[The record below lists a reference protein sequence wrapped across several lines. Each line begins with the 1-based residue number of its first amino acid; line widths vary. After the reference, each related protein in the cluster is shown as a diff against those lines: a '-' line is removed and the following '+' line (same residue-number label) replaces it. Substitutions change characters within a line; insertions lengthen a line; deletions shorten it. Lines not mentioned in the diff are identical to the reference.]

1 MMEGPRVSV
10 IMNCLNGE
18 RYLRE
23 AVESVFAQTYTD
35 WEIVFWDNASTDA
48 SAEIAKGYRDRV
60 RYFRSEE
67 TCSLGKA
74 RNLAIAQARGEY
86 VALLDCDDVWLPDK
100 LDKQVPLGDA
110 DPLVALIYSDSFFI
124 DQDGAVIGRS
134 FKQAPPPPGDAFI
147 GLLARRNFM
156 PCLTV
161 VMRRT
166 VVEKVGGFNPA
177 LGYAED
183 LDLFLRILRG
193 HKAAFVKEPLAQYRL
208 HSGAITSAG
217 LPSSTMETIRVT
229 RETAKKIPSLSFR
242 DRWAVRKRLIILWCK
257 LAVQRLRLWRGGCFG
272 RPTVPHRIS

>member
-1 MMEGPRVSV
+1 MGGPRVSV

-23 AVESVFAQTYTD
+23 AMESVFAQTYTD

-48 SAEIAKGYRDRV
+48 SAEVAKGYGDRV

-86 VALLDCDDVWLPDK
+86 VALLDCDDAWLPEK

-110 DPLVALIYSDSFFI
+110 DPLVSLIYSDSFFI

-147 GLLARRNFM
+147 GLLTRRNFI
-156 PCLTV
+156 PCLTIL
-161 VMRRT
+161 MRRT

-183 LDLFLRILRG
+183 FDLSLRILRE
-193 HKAAFVKEPLAQYRL
+193 HKAAFVREPLAQYRL
-208 HSGAITSAG
+208 HSGAITAAG
-217 LPSSTMETIRVT
+217 LPSSTMEGIWVIK
-229 RETAKKIPSLSFR
+229 ETAKSLPALSLHN
-242 DRWAVRKRLIILWCK
+242 RWAIRRRLIGLWCK
-257 LAVQRLRLWRGGCFG
+257 LVVQRLRLWRGGCIG
-272 RPTVPHRIS
+272 RPTVPHRLS

>member
-1 MMEGPRVSV
+1 
-10 IMNCLNGE
+10 MNCLNGE

-23 AVESVFAQTYTD
+23 AMDSVFAQTHRD

-48 SAEIAKGYRDRV
+48 SADIAKGCGERV

-67 TCSLGKA
+67 TCPLGKA
-74 RNLAIAQARGEY
+74 RNLAIAQAKGDY

-110 DPLVALIYSDSFFI
+110 DPSVALIYSDSFFV
-124 DQDGAVIGRS
+124 DQDGAVLGRY
-134 FKQAPPPPGDAFI
+134 FKQAPPPPGDAFM
-147 GLLARRNFM
+147 GLLTRRNFI

-183 LDLFLRILRG
+183 FDLFLRILRE
-193 HKAAFVKEPLAQYRL
+193 HKAAYVNEPLAKYRI
-208 HSGAITSAG
+208 HGGAITAAG
-217 LPSSTMETIRVT
+217 LPNSTREGIWVI
-229 RETAKKIPSLSFR
+229 RETAKGIPALSFR
-242 DRWAVRKRLIILWCK
+242 NRWAIRMRLFALWCK
-257 LAVQRLRLWRGGCFG
+257 LMVQRLRLWGT
-272 RPTVPHRIS
+272 PTPMMSL

>member
-1 MMEGPRVSV
+1 MGGPRVSV

-23 AVESVFAQTYTD
+23 AMDGVFAQTYTD
-35 WEIVFWDNASTDA
+35 WEIVFWDNASTDS
-48 SAEIAKGYRDRV
+48 SADIAKRYGERV

-67 TCSLGKA
+67 TYPLGKA

-110 DPLVALIYSDSFFI
+110 DSSIALIYSDSFFI
-124 DQDGAVIGRS
+124 DQDGMVIGRC
-134 FKQAPPPPGDAFI
+134 FKRAPPAEDAFI
-147 GLLARRNFM
+147 GLLTRRNFI

-161 VMRRT
+161 LMRRM

-183 LDLFLRILRG
+183 FDLFLRILRE
-193 HKAAFVKEPLAQYRL
+193 HKSAYVKEPLAKYRI
-208 HSGAITSAG
+208 HGGAITAAG
-217 LPSSTMETIRVT
+217 LPNSTREGIGVIK
-229 RETAKKIPSLSFR
+229 ETAKSLPALSLHN
-242 DRWAVRKRLIILWCK
+242 RWAIRRRLIGLWCK
-257 LAVQRLRLWRGGCFG
+257 LIVQRLRFRG
-272 RPTVPHRIS
+272 TL

>member
-1 MMEGPRVSV
+1 MKGPRVSV

-23 AVESVFAQTYTD
+23 ALDSVFAQAYTD

-48 SAEIAKGYRDRV
+48 SAEIAKGYGPRV

-67 TCSLGKA
+67 TYPLGKA
-74 RNLAIAQARGEY
+74 RNLAIAQAQGEY

-110 DPLVALIYSDSFFI
+110 DSFIALIYSDSFFI
-124 DQDGAVIGRS
+124 DQDGMVIGRC
-134 FKQAPPPPGDAFI
+134 FKRAPPPPGDAFI
-147 GLLARRNFM
+147 GLLTRRNFI

-161 VMRRT
+161 LMRRT

-183 LDLFLRILRG
+183 LDLFLRVLRTRG
-193 HKAAFVKEPLAQYRL
+193 ASYVNEPLAKYRR
-208 HSGAITSAG
+208 HRGAITAMG
-217 LPSSTMETIRVT
+217 LSSSTLEGIRVT
-229 RETAKKIPSLSFR
+229 AETAKASPPLSLR
-242 DRWAVRKRLIILWCK
+242 DRWAVRKRLSGLWCK
-257 LAVQRLRLWRGGCFG
+257 LVVQRLMSHAWAAVR
-272 RPTVPHRIS
+272 